1 MRAVIQRSKGAA
13 EVSVD
18 GEQKGQIDS
27 GLVVYLGI
35 GKDDTEEDLKWLSN
49 KIVNMRIF
57 SDAEGK
63 MNKALKDVDGGLLI
77 ISQFTLFASTKKG
90 NRPSYLESAPPA
102 FANEMYEQFIS
113 HTRKEHDCPVAH
125 GVFGGDMKVSFTND
139 GPVTII
145 LDTKNKQ

>member
-13 EVSVD
+13 EVTVA
-18 GEQKGQIDS
+18 GVQKGAIER

-35 GKDDTEEDLKWLSN
+35 GKEDTEEDLKWLSN

-57 SDAEGK
+57 SDTEGK
-63 MNKALKDVDGGLLI
+63 MNKSLKDVDGGLLV
-77 ISQFTLFASTKKG
+77 ISQFTLYASTKKG

-102 FANEMYEQFIS
+102 FADEMYENFIS
-113 HTRKEHDCPVAH
+113 HTRQVHNCPVAH
-125 GVFGGDMKVSFTND
+125 GVFGSDMKVSYTND
-139 GPVTII
+139 GPVTIM